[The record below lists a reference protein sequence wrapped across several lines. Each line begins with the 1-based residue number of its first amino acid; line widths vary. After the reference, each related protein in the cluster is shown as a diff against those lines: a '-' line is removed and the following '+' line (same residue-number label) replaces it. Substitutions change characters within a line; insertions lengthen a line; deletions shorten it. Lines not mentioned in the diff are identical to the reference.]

1 MQGAGGGLQRLG
13 IPPGEAGQGTPAV
26 AMPQPCPVLPQEGP
40 VEPEDFLRAAVQGK
54 IRVIEKFL
62 ADGGPPDT
70 CDEVVRCPW
79 DEAALG
85 QGH

>member
-1 MQGAGGGLQRLG
+1 M
-13 IPPGEAGQGTPAV
+13 
-26 AMPQPCPVLPQEGP
+26 
-40 VEPEDFLRAAVQGK
+40 EPEDFLRAAVQGK

-70 CDEVVRCPW
+70 CDEVVRCSW

>member
-1 MQGAGGGLQRLG
+1 
-13 IPPGEAGQGTPAV
+13 
-26 AMPQPCPVLPQEGP
+26 MPQPCPVLPQEGP